1 MDIYGNGVIPMLK
14 KVCLVFILLFA
25 FTFSVVLSG
34 EESASKYFPGTL
46 DSFWVYEDQ
55 DGNEFTRH
63 AVEGEEI
70 DGKTYQAF
78 SFEPELE
85 DWINYNPFLQ
95 STLYDIN
102 ESGISLIIG
111 DDLKKTLQTRLEN
124 EADILHDIFKA
135 QTDPGATLDV
145 SIQTDAKNEFLLLPE
160 VVAVNEEW
168 DSVKTSAEFSMVYTD
183 PDMQDPDGMTLVF
196 DIIESGKALETETVQ
211 VPAGTYEECLKV
223 EYRTET
229 HVNVMPEDAA
239 DDMDPAGETVTTV
252 WFAPKV
258 GIVKFHQIR
267 KYTFLELVPDTED
280 FPIPP
285 DPEPITFELKKYE
298 IKTEAAEEE

>member
-1 MDIYGNGVIPMLK
+1 M
-14 KVCLVFILLFA
+14 
-25 FTFSVVLSG
+25 
-34 EESASKYFPGTL
+34 

-55 DGNEFTRH
+55 DGNEFTRY

-85 DWINYNPFLQ
+85 DWINYTPFLQ

-111 DDLKKTLQTRLEN
+111 GDLKKTLQTRLEN
-124 EADILHDIFKA
+124 EADIVLDIFKA

-160 VVAVNEEW
+160 AVAVNEEW
-168 DSVKTSAEFSMVYTD
+168 DSVKTSAEFSMVVTD
-183 PDMQDPDGMTLVF
+183 PDMQEPEEMTLVF
-196 DIIESGKALETETVQ
+196 DIIETGKVLEIDTVQ

-229 HVNVMPEDAA
+229 HVNVMPEEAV

-252 WFAPKV
+252 WYAPKV